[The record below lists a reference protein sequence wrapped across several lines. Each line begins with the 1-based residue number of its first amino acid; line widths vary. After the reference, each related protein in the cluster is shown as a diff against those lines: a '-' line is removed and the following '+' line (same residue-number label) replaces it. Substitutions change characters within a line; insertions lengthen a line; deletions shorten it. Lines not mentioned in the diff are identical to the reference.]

1 MTPVS
6 TTDPTTAIGTYLCG
20 LLVSPASSMPWR
32 KPRKENTM
40 PDVAMAVATPRQPN
54 GMNSCEVKFEPWN
67 WVSTNTT
74 TTSTMMASFHHT
86 STVLTRANQATP
98 M

>member
-6 TTDPTTAIGTYLCG
+6 TTAPTTAIGTYLCG
-20 LLVSPASSMPWR
+20 LLVSPASSMPCT
-32 KPRKENTM
+32 KPRKENTT
-40 PDVAMAVATPRQPN
+40 PDVAIGVATPRQTN
-54 GMNSCEVKFEPWN
+54 GMNSCEVKFEQRI
-67 WVSTNTT
+67 WVSTNMT

-86 STVLTRANQATP
+86 STVLTRGNQATP